1 LATYS
6 ANKRRIQ
13 FTKPA
18 NNQSVTVFIE
28 DKGAGSKIYAQNF
41 TEEILA
47 INDHEFESNLSF
59 VNPVTSNL
67 EVKFKNTISAISIYN
82 ILGQT
87 IFELKNNSSNEVSI
101 NTENWNSG
109 IYLMKLYSDVGIV
122 LKQII
127 KN

>member
-1 LATYS
+1 MIKYNLKC
-6 ANKRRIQ
+6 N
-13 FTKPA
+13 
-18 NNQSVTVFIE
+18 
-28 DKGAGSKIYAQNF
+28 
-41 TEEILA
+41 
-47 INDHEFESNLSF
+47 NDHEFESNLSF
-59 VNPVTSNL
+59 VNPVTTNL

-109 IYLMKLYSDVGIV
+109 VYLMKLYSDVGVV